1 MKALAIVTAAVALAL
16 VPVTLFAAFRPAP
29 APLERIIFVPMADIM
44 PSAKTCTKAWEL

>member
-1 MKALAIVTAAVALAL
+1 MRTLAIVTAAVALAL

-29 APLERIIFVPMADIM
+29 SPLERIIYVPMADI